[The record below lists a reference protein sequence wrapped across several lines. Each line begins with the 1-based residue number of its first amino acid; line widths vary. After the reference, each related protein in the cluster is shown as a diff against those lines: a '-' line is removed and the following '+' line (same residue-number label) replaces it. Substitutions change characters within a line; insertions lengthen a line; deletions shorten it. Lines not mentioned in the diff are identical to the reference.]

1 MTATTTSQPTVA
13 ILSTYPPTQ
22 CGLATFSRALQAGLE
37 QEGVTASIARIVS
50 TEEGAA
56 RAVPEVAQWPVVV
69 THTAGSDCARLLAA
83 LNSHDVVLVQHEF
96 GIFAGADGDEILR
109 ILDAVERPVVTVLHT
124 VLTAPTMHQRFIMQ
138 RLITRSRALITMTQ
152 TGRRNLIKHY
162 DVHPDRVEV
171 IPHGAADVSRT
182 DPQLLTHDS
191 STVLTWGLLSEGK
204 GIEWGIE
211 ALALVQDQYPNLRYL
226 VAGQTHP
233 KVRLAEGER
242 YRFALMHRARS
253 LGVWDRVHLID
264 DYLDGEALA
273 RIIRSA
279 AIVLL
284 PYDSKDQVTSG
295 VLTEAVVAG
304 KPIIATR
311 FPHAIELLASGAGI
325 LVDQKDPAGVA
336 EAISRLMDDPA
347 LARSMALQTHAIGEE
362 FLWSTVSRRYAEL
375 LAMAT
380 SPKVRSPLAR
390 AAESLS
396 VLTSASALS
405 QRQATIMEATKR

>member
-1 MTATTTSQPTVA
+1 MTTTTTPQPTVA

-22 CGLATFSRALQAGLE
+22 CGLATFSRALQVGLE
-37 QEGVTASIARIVS
+37 QEGVTASIARIVAA
-50 TEEGAA
+50 EESESN
-56 RAVPEVAQWPVVV
+56 PLPQWPVVV
-69 THTAGSDCARLLAA
+69 THSAGQSIARLAAA

-96 GIFAGADGDEILR
+96 GIFAGADGEEILQ

-124 VLTAPTMHQRFIMQ
+124 VLTAPTLHQRFIMQ
-138 RLITRSRALITMTQ
+138 QLIAHSRALVTMTQ

-182 DPQLLTHDS
+182 DPQMLTHDS

-211 ALALVQDQYPNLRYL
+211 ALAFLKDRYPNLRYL

-242 YRFALMHRARS
+242 YRFGLMNRARA
-253 LGVWDRVHLID
+253 LGIWDRVHLID

-273 RIIRSA
+273 RIIRTA

-304 KPIIATR
+304 KPVIATR
-311 FPHAIELLASGAGI
+311 FPHALELLGSGAGV
-325 LVDQKDPAGVA
+325 LVDQQDPVGIAA
-336 EAISRLMDDPA
+336 AISQLMDDPA
-347 LARSMALQTHAIGEE
+347 LARAMALQAHAIGED
-362 FLWSTVSRRYAEL
+362 FLWSTVSRRYAAL
-375 LAMAT
+375 LASAWR
-380 SPKVRSPLAR
+380 PKVRSPLVR
-390 AAESLS
+390 AAESFS
-396 VLTSASALS
+396 DLTSAAALS
-405 QRQATIMEATKR
+405 RRQAAILEATQG